1 MSSSESL
8 PAEAEPQRP
17 PVPSSGESP
26 RPGTDRDELI
36 RQHRELDDRLQEM
49 ARRRS
54 LTPEEQHEAAVMKKR
69 KLALK
74 DRIAAL
80 TASA

>member
-8 PAEAEPQRP
+8 SAEAEPQRP
-17 PVPSSGESP
+17 PVPSEDSP
-26 RPGTDRDELI
+26 RFGTDLDELI

-74 DRIAAL
+74 DRIAAM

>member
-17 PVPSSGESP
+17 PVPSGAP
-26 RPGTDRDELI
+26 RPGTDLDELV
-36 RQHRELDDRLQEM
+36 RQHRELDDRLQDM

>member
-1 MSSSESL
+1 MSSSESVS
-8 PAEAEPQRP
+8 AEAEPQRP
-17 PVPSSGESP
+17 PVPSGEPPRSG
-26 RPGTDRDELI
+26 TALDELI
-36 RQHRELDDRLQEM
+36 RQHRELDERLQEM

>member
-8 PAEAEPQRP
+8 SAEAEPQRP
-17 PVPSSGESP
+17 PVPSEDSP
-26 RPGTDRDELI
+26 RSGTDLDELI

>member
-1 MSSSESL
+1 MSSSESVS
-8 PAEAEPQRP
+8 AEAEPQRP
-17 PVPSSGESP
+17 PVPSGESP
-26 RPGTDRDELI
+26 RSGAALDELI
-36 RQHRELDDRLQEM
+36 RQHRELDERLQEM
-49 ARRRS
+49 ALRRS
-54 LTPEEQHEAAVMKKR
+54 PTPEEQHEAAVMKKR